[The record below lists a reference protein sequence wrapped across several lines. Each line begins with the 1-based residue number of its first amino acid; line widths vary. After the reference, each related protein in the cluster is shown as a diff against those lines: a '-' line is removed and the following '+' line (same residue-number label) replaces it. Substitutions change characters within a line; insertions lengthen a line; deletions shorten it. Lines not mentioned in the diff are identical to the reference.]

1 MVTTLW
7 VLMSLTIWMG
17 EELVVDAV
25 NAYPTEKECRTALE
39 QRARQ
44 VAALPHCCGGGANL
58 RCIPWSGQEL
68 KPHTG
73 PYMQT
78 VPPGHSGSRTIE
90 KCKSETAD
98 ASSCF

>member
-44 VAALPHCCGGGANL
+44 VAALLRRRREPSMYPVVGA
-58 RCIPWSGQEL
+58 RTQ
-68 KPHTG
+68 T
-73 PYMQT
+73 PY
-78 VPPGHSGSRTIE
+78 RTIHANR
-90 KCKSETAD
+90 TAW
-98 ASSCF
+98 A